1 VSAVRVTQSREDSV
15 ADALVP
21 RREGKLCGCCCSSQL
36 PGLPGVA
43 PELFFIIF
51 LGLKSNDSR
60 QYSVASTNYPLTA
73 VVHHNSPQPTP
84 THPHDYGVSTHARAY

>member
-1 VSAVRVTQSREDSV
+1 MPWCRGERANFVAAV
-15 ADALVP
+15 VP
-21 RREGKLCGCCCSSQL
+21 LSFLAYLAWPRNSSL
-36 PGLPGVA
+36 
-43 PELFFIIF
+43 F